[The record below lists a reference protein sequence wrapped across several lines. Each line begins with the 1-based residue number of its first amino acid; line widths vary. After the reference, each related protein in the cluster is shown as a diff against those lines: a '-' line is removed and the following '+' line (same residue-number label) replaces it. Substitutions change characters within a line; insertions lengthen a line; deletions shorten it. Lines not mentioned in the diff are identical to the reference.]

1 MPKKGVFLMKNSK
14 KSKPILFPATA
25 ETTFENSGD
34 QPFGAESENETI
46 AIRKVFG
53 QANNAYGTLYE
64 TDPSSP
70 FYEIDGETL
79 SAFSPAITGKHGEEK
94 DGEEYQ

>member
-1 MPKKGVFLMKNSK
+1 MKNSNK
-14 KSKPILFPATA
+14 NKLGSRPIVFPATS
-25 ETTFENSGD
+25 ETTFQNSGD

-70 FYEIDGETL
+70 FSEIDGEVL
-79 SAFSPAITGKHGEEK
+79 SAYSPAITGKHREEK
-94 DGEEYQ
+94 DEEEYQ